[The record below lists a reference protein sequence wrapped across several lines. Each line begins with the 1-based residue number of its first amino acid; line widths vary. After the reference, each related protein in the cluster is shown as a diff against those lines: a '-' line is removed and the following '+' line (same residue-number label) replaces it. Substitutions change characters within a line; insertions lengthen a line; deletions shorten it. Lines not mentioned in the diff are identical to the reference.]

1 MDTQYSL
8 QQNPHALRERK
19 ENKLEVALGH
29 QIRFFRK
36 RLGITL
42 ADLATT
48 AGISLGMLSKIE
60 NGMTSPSL
68 TSLQQ
73 LSIALGVP
81 MTAFFQ
87 RFEQQREAVFV
98 AAGSG
103 LEIERRGTRAGHQY
117 NLLGHTGGVEGKM
130 VVEPYLLT
138 LTETS
143 DVFPTFQHKGL
154 EFLYMLEGRMSYLHN
169 DQLYRMQPGDSLS
182 FDADAPHG
190 PKDLIELPIK
200 FLSVIS
206 YLQTDEATA

>member
-1 MDTQYSL
+1 MDTKYSL
-8 QQNPHALRERK
+8 QQDPHALREKK
-19 ENKLEVALGH
+19 ENKLEVAIGH
-29 QIRFFRK
+29 QVRFFRK
-36 RLGITL
+36 RLGITV
-42 ADLATT
+42 ADLAAT

-60 NGMTSPSL
+60 NGVTSPSL

-87 RFEQQREAVFV
+87 RFEQEREAVFV
-98 AAGSG
+98 AAGEG

-117 NLLGHTGGVEGKM
+117 NLLGHTGGVEGNM

-138 LTETS
+138 LTAES

-154 EFLYMLEGRMSYLHN
+154 EFLYMLEGKMSYLHG
-169 DQLYRMQPGDSLS
+169 DQLYLMQPGDSLS
-182 FDADAPHG
+182 FDADAPHR
-190 PKDLIELPIK
+190 PKDLIELPIR

-206 YLQTDEATA
+206 YQNTEK